1 MNSKLSKNIGL
12 IFTCPQYD
20 TGQYKKESLTV
31 SRKNILKSK
40 TEKSIITLG
49 LVYYI
54 KPKKSHKNSQ
64 SYFRNQMCW
73 RETKCTFEVFKILT
87 RLSI

>member
-20 TGQYKKESLTV
+20 TGQYKKESRTV

-54 KPKKSHKNSQ
+54 KPKKSHKNIVSLI
-64 SYFRNQMCW
+64 SEIRCAGEKLNAHL
-73 RETKCTFEVFKILT
+73 KCSKY
-87 RLSI
+87 